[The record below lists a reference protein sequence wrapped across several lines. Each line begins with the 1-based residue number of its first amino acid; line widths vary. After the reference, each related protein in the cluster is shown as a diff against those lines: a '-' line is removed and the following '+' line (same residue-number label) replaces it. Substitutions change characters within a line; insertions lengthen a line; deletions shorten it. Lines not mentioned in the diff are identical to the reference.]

1 MTATNTEQ
9 DSDRDAAA
17 DRSSESSAAP
27 IAQRDR
33 LRVEPTAGLQWSQA
47 IELPHAASDA
57 TRPAEIRRAYI
68 HRAPEA
74 HVLALYREVCDA
86 DAPRPDVPAPWWLR
100 ALARGDID
108 SRVAAFRVEDRIAQ
122 LLLPRPGWE
131 FVPWAADGESG
142 YWEFMPSERGPSGYT
157 VPTTVLNT
165 DRHSGWIDVLP
176 AHSGATPEPLA
187 ISGLAGLRSRL
198 GEIEAIR

>member
-142 YWEFMPSERGPSGYT
+142 YWEFMPSERGPSGHT